1 MTITVLAPYP
11 PYDKNY
17 SIYDSTGE
25 VQFSK
30 PPPGPAVVAASNN
43 TMMKAPATPMVQPP
57 TPAPP
62 ASP

>member
-17 SIYDSTGE
+17 SIYDTTGD
-25 VQFSK
+25 VQFATHK
-30 PPPGPAVVAASNN
+30 VPPAVVGSEN
-43 TMMKAPATPMVQPP
+43 TMMKIPATPMVQPA
-57 TPAPP
+57 TPVPP